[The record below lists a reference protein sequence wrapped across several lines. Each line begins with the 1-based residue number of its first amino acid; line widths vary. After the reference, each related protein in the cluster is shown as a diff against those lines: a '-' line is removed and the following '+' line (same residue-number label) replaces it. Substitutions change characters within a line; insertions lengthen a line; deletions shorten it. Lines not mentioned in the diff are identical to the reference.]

1 VPAVT
6 VTGTLPAVAL
16 LRRVGHRQRGRA
28 LRPAAGSD
36 QEPAIPDTVRGEH
49 WRCAAKISSRRRRI
63 AIEAPPHALSSLHHD
78 GDAAHGRRHFSA
90 DLGAAE
96 LQNNAVGILQLDA
109 AGAGRDRATCTACDI
124 AACKIAGAAQV

>member
-1 VPAVT
+1 MPS
-6 VTGTLPAVAL
+6 TGIDSAGFSSVERPVM
-16 LRRVGHRQRGRA
+16 
-28 LRPAAGSD
+28 RPAAASD

-49 WRCAAKISSRRRRI
+49 WRCAKISTRRRRI
-63 AIEAPPHALSSLHHD
+63 VIEAPPLALSLLHHD
-78 GDAAHGRRHFSA
+78 GDAAHGRRHFGA

-109 AGAGRDRATCTACDI
+109 AGARRDRATCTTCDI